1 MDFTANKA
9 GTYLIVCGV
18 PGHATS
24 GMYIRFVVS
33 SDATAPTNT
42 GTIAQG

>member
-1 MDFTANKA
+1 
-9 GTYLIVCGV
+9 V

-33 SDATAPTNT
+33 SSVQVPGNT
-42 GTIAQG
+42 GAIGRSP